1 MLINVFFFLVFEMG
15 FELVF
20 FVLEGIVGGFFICLI
35 NLFGIIF
42 LLVFLILDIGMFL
55 LLYIIMML

>member
-1 MLINVFFFLVFEMG
+1 MFFFFLVFEMG

-55 LLYIIMML
+55 LLLICI

>member
-1 MLINVFFFLVFEMG
+1 MFINGFFLLVYEMG

-20 FVLEGIVGGFFICLI
+20 FVLEGIVGGLFICLI

-55 LLYIIMML
+55 LLLICI